1 MRLLALAAVLAFGAP
16 SFAHAESADGLTV
29 PIDQARILRI
39 PRQAGSVIIGNPSI
53 ADITIHDA
61 RTLVMTGRSYG
72 ITNLVVLD
80 TAGEVML
87 DDSVVVSAA
96 EDHSLRVYRQGS
108 RQTFSCAPTCEPKV
122 AIGDTLAAFESVTD
136 QVKAHD
142 ALSQPSN

>member
-1 MRLLALAAVLAFGAP
+1 MRLLALAAVLALGAP
-16 SFAHAESADGLTV
+16 PLAHAESVDGLTV

-80 TAGEVML
+80 TAGEVLL
-87 DDSVVVSAA
+87 DDSVVVSAV

-108 RQTFSCAPTCEPKV
+108 RQTFSCAPTCEPRV
-122 AIGDTLAAFESVTD
+122 TIGDDPTAFGSAVD
-136 QVKAHD
+136 QVQSHD
-142 ALSQPSN
+142 RLSQSSN